1 MLVRLLEVFG
11 QWLVSRLSVLANLDL
26 ILEYV
31 DIINYVFIVNKRF
44 VFFLQWT

>member
-11 QWLVSRLSVLANLDL
+11 QRLVSRLSVLANLDL